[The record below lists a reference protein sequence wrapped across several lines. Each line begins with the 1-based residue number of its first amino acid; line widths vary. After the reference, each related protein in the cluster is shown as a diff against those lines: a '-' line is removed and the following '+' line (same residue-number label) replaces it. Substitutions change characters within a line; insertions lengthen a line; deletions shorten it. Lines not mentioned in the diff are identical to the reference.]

1 MVSRAMYASEETH
14 RPALAVELVVQFF
27 PNRAALIVSANTANP
42 PIGADIKSFGRGDY
56 IVRPGFGKPGLTAT
70 ERDGGSQ

>member
-42 PIGADIKSFGRGDY
+42 PIAADIKFCRGDY